1 MAIGFTS
8 IPENGASYQKP
19 LIYEFLSNTEVE
31 QVEIKVLTNN
41 GEEIARKVI
50 HGAMT
55 EGKIDIAPYVRR
67 AVKYNIPEN
76 VTNCG
81 VIDIGGSIAISVQ
94 IEDAISDERV
104 FMAAT
109 MDLTKPITLLTDQS
123 LDRAFTTEE
132 FDMIGFLNTT
142 TKPINV
148 VIELC
153 DDTYGCMTYKTF
165 SSAEPFRPQ
174 AICVTPREFSEEF
187 LAMAKY
193 ILVKLQHDGKRLD
206 YIEYDI
212 RENLSTARRIG
223 WINEYGAPELYTFP
237 MRKSILIEATRKHME
252 SLWGRE
258 AAELESDNE
267 LKVISAYEPQ
277 KQLQALAKIVYSP
290 KVWLQQGSG
299 QQIVSLMTD
308 RVLLTPGRGLGFV
321 ELDLRAAE
329 KGVKLW

>member
-1 MAIGFTS
+1 MAIVFTS

-31 QVEIKVLTNN
+31 QVEIRVLTNN

-132 FDMIGFLNTT
+132 FDMIGFVNTT
-142 TKPINV
+142 TKPINA

-153 DDTYGCMTYKTF
+153 DDTYGCMTYKTL
-165 SSAEPFRPQ
+165 SSAVPFRLQ

-193 ILVKLQHDGKRLD
+193 ILVKLQHDGKNLG
-206 YIEYDI
+206 YVQYDI

-223 WINEYGAPELYTFP
+223 WLNEYGAPELYTFP

-252 SLWGRE
+252 SR
-258 AAELESDNE
+258 
-267 LKVISAYEPQ
+267 
-277 KQLQALAKIVYSP
+277 
-290 KVWLQQGSG
+290 
-299 QQIVSLMTD
+299 
-308 RVLLTPGRGLGFV
+308 
-321 ELDLRAAE
+321 RAGE
-329 KGVKLW
+329 